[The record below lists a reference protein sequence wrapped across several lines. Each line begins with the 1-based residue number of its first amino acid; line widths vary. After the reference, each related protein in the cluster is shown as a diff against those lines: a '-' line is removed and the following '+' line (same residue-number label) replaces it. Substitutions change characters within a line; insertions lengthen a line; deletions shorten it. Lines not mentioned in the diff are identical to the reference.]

1 MLVGFIAV
9 DQHEQ
14 LGLPVAEIHMRKS
27 RESDQAGSN
36 RYAQGPGGEGGS
48 VFRDFLAQPTHFTD
62 ALSPTVL
69 LMISLLLS
77 TLLVGLAATAL
88 AA

>member
-14 LGLPVAEIHMRKS
+14 LGLSVAEIHMRKS
-27 RESDQAGSN
+27 PESGQTGSD
-36 RYAQGPGGEGGS
+36 RYSQGPGGEGGS
-48 VFRDFLAQPTHFTD
+48 VFRDFLAAPTHFTE

-69 LMISLLLS
+69 LTISLLLS
-77 TLLVGLAATAL
+77 ALLVGLAATAL